1 MADYKGIKGFKVT
14 SIAGDPTNKVVGDV
28 YYDTTANA
36 LKFVGAAAGVWA
48 SGTAMSTSRKN
59 SGGSGTK
66 TATLIWGTDGPAP
79 VIAANAKKTEL
90 WNGTA
95 WTEMNDLNNARYGL
109 GSAGQVQSA
118 SFSAGGSKPSEP
130 QAKCETWDGTNW
142 TEIADLNTA
151 RYSLKGGA
159 GTSSL
164 GLIAGGGSPYTGA
177 TEEWNGTSWSELTAL
192 TVARGDPRV
201 SGATTSAVIC
211 TGGYSDPATYN
222 DICETWNGTSW
233 TEENDMTYSAYSQGG
248 SGTTASALRWAGQ
261 ALPASVATTIKWN
274 GTVWAADSDLG
285 AATINVGCSSQ
296 SATAALSTGGTTDGT
311 AVEEWTYADTNIK
324 TVTVS

>member
-36 LKFVGAAAGVWA
+36 LKFVGGASGVWA
-48 SGTAMSTSRKN
+48 AGTAMTTGRQN

-66 TATLIWGTDGPAP
+66 TATLIWGGDGVPI
-79 VIAANAKKTEL
+79 IAKTEL
-90 WNGTA
+90 WNGTS
-95 WTEMNDLNNARYGL
+95 WTEMNDMVNARYAM
-109 GSAGQVQSA
+109 GSAGQTQTA
-118 SFSAGGSKPSEP
+118 TFSAGGSQPGQP

-151 RYSLKGGA
+151 RYILKGGA

-177 TEEWNGTSWSELTAL
+177 TEQWNGTSWSELTAF
-192 TVARGDPRV
+192 TTGKGAPRV

-211 TGGYSDPATYN
+211 TGGQAWPLYYDT
-222 DICETWNGTSW
+222 CVTWDGTSW
-233 TEENDMTYSAYSQGG
+233 TEENVMTYEAAAQGG
-248 SGTTASALRWAGQ
+248 SGTTASALVWGGESTPGSGAV
-261 ALPASVATTIKWN
+261 VATTNKWN

-285 AATINVGCSSQ
+285 TARGSMGCSSQ
-296 SATAALSTGGTTDGT
+296 NATATLSAGGAPSST
-311 AVEEWTYADTNIK
+311 AVEEWTYADTWVK